1 MLSTI
6 QTIDFGRQALTEALT
21 AARNW
26 HRARGSHITEDRLQD
41 FSAGFS
47 QGWREAIATLKLH
60 GYTFPDRPIPPHH
73 NGEP

>member
-6 QTIDFGRQALTEALT
+6 QTIDFGQQALT
-21 AARNW
+21 AARIW
-26 HRARGSHITEDRLQD
+26 HRSRLGPGLTEDRLQD

-47 QGWREAIATLKLH
+47 QGWGEAIATLKLH